1 MNDPCGS
8 AAPQRLAPNMIQ
20 GQTNVSTSRFGAGAI
35 DDIGRELGRFV
46 VTTMEVPWRVAQ
58 PRLGGRPAAVLFAES
73 MEIETLDRQVAA
85 APECDTV
92 LAIGGGR
99 AIDLGKYLAWKRGLR
114 LVSVPTILSVDAFVT
129 PAAGIRRGHRVEYVG
144 QTSPDP
150 LVIDYDL
157 IRTAPPELNIAGVG
171 DLLSIHTACVDW
183 ELAARAGRS
192 EFPFRAEDVAA
203 ARSILAD
210 TMAKADAIRACS
222 DDGLRA
228 IVEGYMRVNT
238 ICLPAGHCR
247 VEEGSEHYLFY
258 ELEERLE
265 RPFIHGWVVGLG
277 VHLLSRLQRN
287 GHAEAVAFMDRVGL
301 RCHPADLEIRRADLA
316 AALGNLRRYVATRRD
331 LWYTVIDEVAITA
344 RWIERALAT
353 LRF

>member
-1 MNDPCGS
+1 
-8 AAPQRLAPNMIQ
+8 MIE
-20 GQTNVSTSRFGAGAI
+20 GQTNVRSARFGVGAI
-35 DDIGRELGRFV
+35 DGLGKQLGRFI
-46 VTTMEVPWRVAQ
+46 VTTMPVPWERAQ
-58 PRLGGRPAAVLFAES
+58 ARLGATPIAVLLVKN
-73 MEIETLDRQVAA
+73 MEIETIDRQVAA

-92 LAIGGGR
+92 LAIGGGQ

-114 LVSVPTILSVDAFVT
+114 LVSAPTILSVDAFVT

-171 DLLSIHTACVDW
+171 DLLSIHTACFDW
-183 ELAARAGRS
+183 ELAHRAGRS
-192 EFPFRAEDVAA
+192 EYPFRAEDIAT
-203 ARSILAD
+203 ARAILTD

-238 ICLPAGHCR
+238 LCLPAGHYR

-258 ELEERLE
+258 ELEERLK
-265 RPFIHGWVVGLG
+265 RSFIHGWIVGLG
-277 VHLLSRLQRN
+277 VHLLSRLQDNR
-287 GHAEAVAFMDRVGL
+287 HAEAVAFMDTVGL
-301 RCHPADLEIRRADLA
+301 KYQPGELEIRREDLVA
-316 AALGNLRRYVATRRD
+316 SLLNLRRYVEGRRD
-331 LWYTVIDEVAITA
+331 LWHTIIHERAITPE
-344 RWIERALAT
+344 WIEEALAT
-353 LRF
+353 LKF

>member
-1 MNDPCGS
+1 
-8 AAPQRLAPNMIQ
+8 MIE
-20 GQTNVSTSRFGAGAI
+20 GQTNVRSSRFGAGTI
-35 DDIGRELGRFV
+35 DGIGQELGRFI
-46 VTTMEVPWRVAQ
+46 VTTMAVPWQRAQ
-58 PRLGGRPAAVLFAES
+58 PRIGTQPIAVLFVEN
-73 MEIETLDRQVAA
+73 MEIETLERQIAA

-92 LAIGGGR
+92 LAIGGGQ

-114 LVSVPTILSVDAFVT
+114 LVSAPTILSVDAFVT

-144 QTSPDP
+144 QTTPDP

-171 DLLSIHTACVDW
+171 DLLSIHTAGFDW
-183 ELAARAGRS
+183 ELAARANRS

-203 ARSILAD
+203 ARAILAD

-238 ICLPAGHCR
+238 LCLPAGHYR

-258 ELEERLE
+258 ELEERLK
-265 RPFIHGWVVGLG
+265 RPFIHGWIVGLG
-277 VHLLSRLQRN
+277 VHLLSRLQENR
-287 GHAEAVAFMDRVGL
+287 HTETVEFMNRVGL
-301 RCHPADLEIRRADLA
+301 RYQPADMEIRREDLV
-316 AALGNLRRYVATRRD
+316 AALGNVRRYVEGRPD
-331 LWYTVIDEVAITA
+331 LWYTVINEHPITSE
-344 RWIERALAT
+344 WIAEAMAT
-353 LRF
+353 LKF

>member
-1 MNDPCGS
+1 
-8 AAPQRLAPNMIQ
+8 MIS
-20 GQTNVSTSRFGAGAI
+20 GQTNVKSARFGAGAI
-35 DDIGRELGRFV
+35 EGIGKDLGRFI
-46 VTTMEVPWRVAQ
+46 VTTMEVPWRLAQ
-58 PRLGGRPAAVLFAES
+58 PRLGSSPAAVVFVES
-73 MEIETLDRQVAA
+73 MEIDTLNRQAAA

-92 LAIGGGR
+92 LAIGGGQ
-99 AIDLGKYLAWKRGLR
+99 AIDLGKYLAWKRGWR
-114 LVSVPTILSVDAFVT
+114 LVSAPTILSVDAFVT

-171 DLLSIHTACVDW
+171 DLLSIHTACFDW
-183 ELAARAGRS
+183 ELAARANRS

-210 TMAKADAIRACS
+210 TMARADAIRACS

-238 ICLPAGHCR
+238 ICLPAGHYR

-258 ELEERLE
+258 ELEERLK
-265 RPFIHGWVVGLG
+265 RPFIHGWIVGLG
-277 VHLLSRLQRN
+277 VHLLSRLQEN
-287 GHAEAVAFMDRVGL
+287 HHAEAVDFMSRVGL
-301 RCHPADLEIRRADLA
+301 RFHPADLEIRRDDLA
-316 AALGNLRRYVATRRD
+316 AALGNLRRYVENRRD
-331 LWYTVIDEVAITA
+331 LWYTVLQERAISA
-344 RWIERALAT
+344 EWMEAALAT